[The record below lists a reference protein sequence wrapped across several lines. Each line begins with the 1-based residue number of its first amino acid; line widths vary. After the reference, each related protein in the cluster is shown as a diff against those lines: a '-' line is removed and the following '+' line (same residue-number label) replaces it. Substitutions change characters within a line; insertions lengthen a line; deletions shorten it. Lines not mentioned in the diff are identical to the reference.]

1 MTDPLILTI
10 DVGTQSLRAM
20 LMNKK
25 GEIEGFIQRKYDKA
39 YFSPEPGWTE
49 QEPEFYF
56 DMLCEATN
64 KLRTDYGA
72 LYERVIAVTLT
83 SMRDSILCLDKELKP
98 LRNIIIW
105 LDQRRAKHDEK
116 ISFIV
121 KTAVKLIKMDNVI
134 KSQYRQ
140 AMVNWIIENQP
151 DIWEKTHKI
160 VFVPTYLNY
169 KLTGKL
175 VDSAANM
182 IGHLP
187 FDYKNRTWQK
197 KGELTRCVCDVP
209 LEKLCELVPS
219 GETIGRITKDAAKL
233 TGIPEGLELIA
244 TGSDKAC
251 ETLGLSVTSK
261 NKAALSFGTTA
272 TIQFATREYVEPQQF
287 MPAYPSVLNDMY
299 NPEIQIYRGY
309 WLISWFKNEFAQKEC
324 EEAKLLG
331 VTAEQLLD
339 KHLKEVPAGS
349 DGLMVQPFWSPGLLT
364 PEAKGAVIGFSDV
377 HTRVHIYRAIIEGLG
392 FTLMEGMY
400 KMEKRSK
407 HKIDTLFVAGGGS
420 QSSEICQ
427 ITADMFGLPVKR
439 IQTHEASG
447 LGASMAAFVAKG
459 VYKDFD
465 TASENMVHIR
475 DMFTPRK
482 DEHELYMKL
491 YNMYC
496 CIYPRLEPLYKKMK
510 QIAEM

>member
-1 MTDPLILTI
+1 MSDPLVLTI

-20 LMNKK
+20 LMNKR
-25 GEIEGFIQRKYDKA
+25 GEIEGFVQRKYDRA
-39 YFSPEPGWTE
+39 YFSPQPGWTE

-56 DMLCEATN
+56 EMLCEAAK
-64 KLRTDYGA
+64 KLREDYGG
-72 LYERVIAVTLT
+72 LYDRVIGVTLT
-83 SMRDSILCLDKELKP
+83 SMRDSIICLDENLKP

-105 LDQRRAKHDEK
+105 LDQRRAQNDDK
-116 ISFIV
+116 INFMV
-121 KTAVKLIKMDNVI
+121 KTLVKLINMDNVI

-140 AMVNWIIENQP
+140 AMVNWIMENQP
-151 DIWEKTHKI
+151 EIWKKTKKI

-169 KLTGKL
+169 KLTGRL

-187 FDYKNRTWQK
+187 FDYKKREWQG
-197 KGELTRCVCDVP
+197 KGALTRCVCDVP
-209 LEKLCELVPS
+209 KDKLCDLVLS
-219 GETIGRITKDAAKL
+219 GETIGRITKEAAEL

-251 ETLGLSVTSK
+251 ETLGLSVTST

-272 TIQFATREYVEPQQF
+272 TIQFATHDYIEPQQF
-287 MPAYPSVLNDMY
+287 MPAYPAVPNDMY

-324 EEAKLLG
+324 EEAKRTG
-331 VTAEQLLD
+331 ESAEQLLN
-339 KHLKEVPAGS
+339 KHLKEVPAGC

-377 HTRVHIYRAIIEGLG
+377 HTRVYIYRAIIEGLG
-392 FTLMEGMY
+392 FALMEGMY
-400 KMEKRSK
+400 KMQKRSGY
-407 HKIDTLFVAGGGS
+407 KIDTLFVAGGGS

-447 LGASMAAFVAKG
+447 LGASMAAFVAKD
-459 VYKDFD
+459 VYKDYD
-465 TASENMVHIR
+465 EAADKMVHIR
-475 DMFTPRK
+475 DTFMPQK
-482 DEHELYMKL
+482 GEHELYMKL
-491 YNMYC
+491 FDMYC
-496 CIYPRLEPLYKKMK
+496 SIYPRLEPLYKKMK
-510 QIAEM
+510 QISSK